1 MKMKKLSSVLS
12 LVALGSMLFTSCKP
26 EPNVEPSQDTE
37 TATAVDASWALFAV
51 TDLEMMCAYLGENQ
65 LGLANIYRQNTTI
78 PIDPAIGG
86 GTVTATRNLDAEVLN
101 LAFDKSACM
110 DGRVRNGT
118 VFMDY
123 KYSDEPWLKAYYT
136 IAGIE
141 RDYKPRFYHEY
152 GFLGR
157 LGMADYKVD
166 KWTIVRDS
174 SAARFGAYS
183 GITWCD
189 MGKTDY
195 DPKVT
200 PVKWAYRGDFV
211 IYSPER
217 VPKFPGAVDSMNKF
231 MKIKVDLVK
240 TLVNSASATVFS
252 ATATKK
258 DAPITWSL
266 ASVAYYGTAEGV
278 NINGQPFKINIDQSS
293 PLIRDFTCFP
303 DRVGNVTLAVP
314 AGTIAP
320 VAHEFHPFNS
330 GIMTFVTSVDGK
342 EQYPRKVYFGN
353 EGNPDLEA
361 QCDNTGEVMIK
372 GISYKVTFRK

>member
-1 MKMKKLSSVLS
+1 MNMKKLTYALS
-12 LVALGSMLFTSCKP
+12 LFAIGGMLFTSCKRTA
-26 EPNVEPSQDTE
+26 NVEPEQDTE
-37 TATAVDASWALFAV
+37 TSTAVDASWALFAV
-51 TDLEMMCAYLGENQ
+51 TDMEMMCAYLGENQ

-86 GTVTATRNLDAEVLN
+86 GTVTATRNLENEELN
-101 LAFDKSACM
+101 IAFDKSACM
-110 DGRVRNGT
+110 DGRVRSGT
-118 VFMDY
+118 VFMGY
-123 KYSDEPWLKAYYT
+123 KYSEEDWLKAYYKL
-136 IAGIE
+136 AGID

-157 LGMADYKVD
+157 MSLSDYKVD

-174 SAARFGAYS
+174 TAPRYGAFTAV
-183 GITWCD
+183 TWCD
-189 MGKTDY
+189 MGQTNY
-195 DPKVT
+195 NPKVT
-200 PVKWAYRGDFV
+200 PVKWSYKGDFV

-217 VPKFPGAVDSMNKF
+217 VPKSPGSADSMNKF
-231 MKIKVDLVK
+231 MKIKVDLTK
-240 TLVNSASATVFS
+240 TLVNSSTKAVFDATDI
-252 ATATKK
+252 KK

-266 ASVAYYGTAEGV
+266 AVVAYHGTAEGV
-278 NINGQPFKINIDQSS
+278 NINGQPFKINIDQTS

-303 DRVGNVTLAVP
+303 DRVGNVTVSP
-314 AGTIAP
+314 SGTIAP
-320 VAHEFHPFNS
+320 VAHEFHPFNA

-353 EGNPDLEA
+353 EGNADLEA